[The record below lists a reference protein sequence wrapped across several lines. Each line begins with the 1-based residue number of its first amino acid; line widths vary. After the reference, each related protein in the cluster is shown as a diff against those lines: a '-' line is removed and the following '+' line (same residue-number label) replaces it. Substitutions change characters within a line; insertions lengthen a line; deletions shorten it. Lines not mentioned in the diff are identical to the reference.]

1 MAAKYDLGESMT
13 ALKEQIPEVMGTF
26 GALRE
31 QVGKDGLPECN
42 PLPDSAFRLP
52 TPEFR
57 YSPAPTIVYIC
68 GWRNYYF

>member
-1 MAAKYDLGESMT
+1 MAAKYDLGESMA

-42 PLPDSAFRLP
+42 PLPDSAFRLL
-52 TPEFR
+52 TPD
-57 YSPAPTIVYIC
+57 S
-68 GWRNYYF
+68 